1 MSVSD
6 GPCQHGRVLEDPR
19 PRRVVGTSVQ
29 RRKAQ
34 CRALK
39 SQHNNDRNNHNHN
52 HNNIIAIIIIN
63 TICLIRSSSHQ
74 QRQRCQRQPQPGSRN
89 RSITGGGSQMC
100 LCATASWQT
109 LRTLQGLQLME
120 TILHAPSWCC
130 SCPTLWPSR
139 CCIVCPSPTPSFNV
153 ECATSASV
161 AACKIVSI
169 GPGGWPVLRRSG
181 NIKTEG
187 DGEGAWHSV
196 DVGLQHNACKILSI
210 NC

>member
-39 SQHNNDRNNHNHN
+39 SQHNNDRNSHNHN
-52 HNNIIAIIIIN
+52 HNDIIAIIIIIN
-63 TICLIRSSSHQ
+63 TIRLIRSSSHQ

-139 CCIVCPSPTPSFNV
+139 CCIVCPSPTPSFN
-153 ECATSASV
+153 
-161 AACKIVSI
+161 
-169 GPGGWPVLRRSG
+169 
-181 NIKTEG
+181 KTEG
-187 DGEGAWHSV
+187 DGEGGVAFC
-196 DVGLQHNACKILSI
+196 GRRAAT
-210 NC
+210 